1 MKLFKHNRSIRNKL
15 VISISSIVLIFAL
28 FVSLLIVLIVSNE
41 LKQRL
46 LSLEQERANYTL
58 KNIDNNLH
66 EMRNTAVNIVSN
78 NLLYEELVNNSA
90 TYETVST
97 HLNNINSVNAKLL
110 LDIFFTDV
118 NRTIKV
124 ATSNVNYTNEQIEF
138 AIENPY
144 DLEFNFVRNNKLV
157 SYIILPYL
165 IRKKPYKEDLA
176 YYSVTCNM
184 YYFWENINTYH
195 QYDNSII
202 FILSNKDSVV
212 LGTDYLDE
220 DSENRK
226 DIKLPYYDAVNIE
239 NDEKLIKYDS
249 KSRLITDKIKKDG
262 YDLLKYNSIEDGSET
277 ININGTKYIVIHT
290 TSEKYKWKLIQ
301 YIPQKEFFKSSR
313 AITMTII
320 SGTIIFTLLSLGVA
334 YVLSNKI
341 TSPIFSLKRLME
353 NYELGN
359 DDIISDLMLRN
370 DEFKYL
376 YDSYV
381 AMIMRTEG
389 LINDNY
395 LISLNKKK
403 VELKMIKS
411 SIDPHFMYNILDS
424 IYWLIRLDKKEKNLE
439 LVQAFTKYLR
449 TMLHSQSEFITVA
462 VQCEAIDNY
471 CKLQNMFYNDNI
483 RHIIDIPEELYFYSI
498 MPLLLQPIAENA
510 YKYAFNKSTRNKD
523 NVIRISGEKVEDCLI
538 FKVSDNGVGIEPDR
552 LNDIIFNVKKFQ
564 ITNDGMYFGLGS
576 VNERIRIQYEDD
588 YGVNITSTV
597 GIGTTV
603 SITFPVVSASKK
615 LI

>member
-1 MKLFKHNRSIRNKL
+1 MKLFRHNRSIRNKL
-15 VISISSIVLIFAL
+15 VISISSIVLVFAL

-97 HLNNINSVNAKLL
+97 HLNNINSVNTKLL
-110 LDIFFTDV
+110 IDIFFTDV
-118 NRTIKV
+118 NRNIEV

-165 IRKKPYKEDLA
+165 IQKKPYKEDLA

-195 QYDNSII
+195 HYDNSII

-220 DSENRK
+220 NNENRK
-226 DIKLPYYDAVNIE
+226 DIKLPYYDAFNIE

-249 KSRLITDKIKKDG
+249 KSRLITDKIKNDG

-462 VQCEAIDNY
+462 VQYEAIDNY
-471 CKLQNMFYNDNI
+471 CKLQNMFYNDSI

-523 NVIRISGEKVEDCLI
+523 NIIRISGEKVEDCLI

-576 VNERIRIQYEDD
+576 VNERIRIQYGDD
-588 YGVNITSTV
+588 YGVDIASTV